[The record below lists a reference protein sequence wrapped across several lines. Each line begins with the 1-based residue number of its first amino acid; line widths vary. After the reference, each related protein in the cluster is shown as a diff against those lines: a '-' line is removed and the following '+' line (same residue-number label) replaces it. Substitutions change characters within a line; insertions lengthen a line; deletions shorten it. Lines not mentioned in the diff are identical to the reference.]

1 MSNYDVEEERL
12 QPPYL
17 YGVGKVYEV
26 ECGDAK
32 FLVKSNTEF
41 VRDDLIGTTPV
52 SHYRE
57 VGNVFVSDFKL
68 MENRKRE
75 YVELNLTWLDKNDYV
90 ALKYCPEYEK
100 VHAIVMNIDNL
111 CGSYFPYKQTG
122 VLAESFPYKLYGSD
136 KLTLVV
142 NGDNTKMSPLKQIR
156 TLKTFIET
164 SGGPFDKVKLVGFP
178 HYIEE
183 VLSRKSEKELK
194 SIHGQQKQ
202 KSLEL

>member
-26 ECGDAK
+26 ECWDTL

-68 MENRKRE
+68 MKRDE
-75 YVELNLTWLDKNDYV
+75 GEAVELNLTWLDKKDFV
-90 ALKYCPEYEK
+90 SLKYCPEYEK
-100 VHAIVMNIDNL
+100 VDSIFMNIDNL

-122 VLAESFPYKLYGSD
+122 D
-136 KLTLVV
+136 LTLVV
-142 NGDNTKMSPLKQIR
+142 NGAYTKMNPMKQIR

-164 SGGPFDKVKLVGFP
+164 SGGPFKEIKLHGFP
-178 HYIEE
+178 RYIEG
-183 VLSRKSEKELK
+183 VLSRKSEKELEN
-194 SIHGQQKQ
+194 IHGQQKQ